1 MVFSGLAFVFIVLAV
16 YGRYLRQ
23 MLGFRWRQWLTHR
36 YLEQWLGDKAFY
48 RIERDRLADNPD
60 QRISD
65 DLQSFATTTLSLSLD
80 LLSTLVTLVTFIT
93 ILWTLAGALSFSLFG
108 TPITI
113 PGYMVWAAALYA
125 VLGSL
130 DRHLGRERRRDADGR
145 GQGIGGR
152 HDGARPRAPVQRR
165 A

>member
-1 MVFSGLAFVFIVLAV
+1 
-16 YGRYLRQ
+16 

-65 DLQSFATTTLSLSLD
+65 DLQSFATTTLALSLD

-93 ILWTLAGALSFSLFG
+93 ILWTLAGALTFSLFG
-108 TPITI
+108 TPPNI
-113 PGYMVWAAALYA
+113 PAYISCASPPSPSPP
-125 VLGSL
+125 SL
-130 DRHLGRERRRDADGR
+130 LTH
-145 GQGIGGR
+145 
-152 HDGARPRAPVQRR
+152 
-165 A
+165 